1 MASSDRTSV
10 TEQVADWIVH
20 ARFDEIPEPAVLAVK
35 ERFVDTI
42 GVQFAGM
49 AVPTGQLLSDW
60 VRAQGGRPESSVV
73 ASGYKTTASLATL
86 LNTAAG
92 HALEYDDIAPFS
104 GHYAN
109 PLTAAALAVGE
120 KLGSSGADV
129 IAAWLVGYEI
139 IGQTAKPAQV
149 PEGSSLLVRGWFNQG
164 FQPVLGVAALA
175 GRLLGLDVTQTRM
188 ALGIAAASMSGLI
201 KNRASDAKSYTAGH
215 AAMQGVAA
223 AELAAIGF
231 TGNPDILDGE
241 LGVARLVGPER
252 GEAEQILDGLGTWTM
267 AERPSTMRLHAS
279 CGASHWS
286 QDAMQQIVR
295 RDAPD
300 PGQIESIEVSIPA
313 FLLQNVPYHEP
324 RTGLEGKYS
333 LEYCVAAV
341 ALDGRAGLHSYTDAA
356 VNRPEAQDLVG
367 KVSYVPVDIVDR
379 ASLNSRVAVTLRGGE
394 VLEATANSSHG
405 AASDPLTRDE
415 LLAKFHECAEGLVPA
430 AQRDEVIDTCWRLD
444 ALPDVSELAELIGL
458 PRS

>member
-1 MASSDRTSV
+1 MSTTSATSV
-10 TEQVADWIVH
+10 TEQVAEWIVK
-20 ARFDEIPEPAVLAVK
+20 AQYDEIPDTAVLAVK
-35 ERFVDTI
+35 ERFIDTI

-49 AVPTGQLLSDW
+49 SVSTGQVLSEW
-60 VRAQGGRPESSVV
+60 VRAQGGRPDSSVV
-73 ASGYKTTASLATL
+73 AGGYKTTAAYATL
-86 LNTAAG
+86 LNAAAG

-109 PLTAAALAVGE
+109 PLTAAAVAVGE
-120 KLGSSGADV
+120 KLGSSGREV
-129 IAAWLVGYEI
+129 IAAWLVGYEV
-139 IGQTAKPAQV
+139 IGQTAKPSAS

-164 FQPVLGVAALA
+164 FQPVLGVAALT

-188 ALGIAAASMSGLI
+188 ALGIAAASMSGLV

-231 TGNPDILDGE
+231 TGNPDILDGDM
-241 LGVARLVGPER
+241 GVARLVGPGF
-252 GEAEQILDGLGTWTM
+252 GEAEQILDGLGRWAM
-267 AERPSTMRLHAS
+267 AARPSTMRLHAS

-300 PGQIESIEVSIPA
+300 PREIESIEVTIPG
-313 FLLQNVPYHEP
+313 FLLQNVPYHQP

-341 ALDGRAGLHSYTDAA
+341 ALDGRAGLHSYTDEA
-356 VNRPEAQDLVG
+356 VNRPEAQDLIDRVT
-367 KVSYVPVDIVDR
+367 YVPTDVVDR
-379 ASLNSRVAVTLRGGE
+379 GSLNSRVAVTLTTGE
-394 VLEATANSSHG
+394 VLEATASSSHG
-405 AASDPLTRDE
+405 AADDPLTTPE
-415 LLAKFHECAEGLVPA
+415 LLGKFHECAAGLVPEA
-430 AQRDEVIDTCWRLD
+430 ERDAVVDTCWRLD
-444 ALPDVSELAELIGL
+444 SLDDVSELARLIGAS
-458 PRS
+458 R